1 MELILA
7 TLTWF
12 LLFHL
17 DRQREDQGRLAYAP
31 VRKG

>member
-1 MELILA
+1 MELILV

-17 DRQREDQGRLAYAP
+17 DRQPEELGRLAYARA
-31 VRKG
+31 RKG